1 MSDQQ
6 KQITKAQ
13 SHALSQQQTKW
24 QTNLV
29 GFTRNETEKRFL
41 SSLNDKTIEHYKT
54 KEDYTRLI
62 QVVTKWRIML
72 GLSKDMSEEELKINV
87 QFIKNSYGKLT
98 AKEIELAI
106 DLSLQGYLG
115 VDAQPYGNFSPLYI
129 SKILNAFVD
138 KHNEQINALLQR
150 KRQAEI
156 DAKRN
161 EVDRR
166 TPMEIA
172 DSVKNFITDWGKRVR
187 ENDRYYGDYNH
198 SVWNFLNAGGFIE
211 PDDDTLKAAKEFADA
226 EHRKTEELE
235 SRNVFMKAM
244 RGFQKEQ
251 EVKKRKEMY
260 GRFYVMRAF
269 FRSIDDVDKF
279 MAQFE
284 TKLFLTK

>member
-1 MSDQQ
+1 
-6 KQITKAQ
+6 
-13 SHALSQQQTKW
+13 
-24 QTNLV
+24 V
-29 GFTRNETEKRFL
+29 GFTRNEIEKRFL

-106 DLSLQGYLG
+106 DLSLQGRLG

-138 KHNEQINALLQR
+138 KHDEQINALLQR

>member
-1 MSDQQ
+1 M
-6 KQITKAQ
+6 
-13 SHALSQQQTKW
+13 
-24 QTNLV
+24 
-29 GFTRNETEKRFL
+29 
-41 SSLNDKTIEHYKT
+41 
-54 KEDYTRLI
+54 
-62 QVVTKWRIML
+62 
-72 GLSKDMSEEELKINV
+72 
-87 QFIKNSYGKLT
+87 
-98 AKEIELAI
+98 AI

-129 SKILNAFVD
+129 SKILNAFVE
-138 KHNEQINALLQR
+138 KHDEQINALLQR

>member
-1 MSDQQ
+1 
-6 KQITKAQ
+6 
-13 SHALSQQQTKW
+13 
-24 QTNLV
+24 V